1 MGIAYN
7 NQGNTAKEIE
17 SYKKAI
23 ELDPDYAD
31 AYNNRAVAY
40 YYMKEYDK
48 AWDDVYKTQSLGNQV
63 HPGFLKALREASG
76 R

>member
-48 AWDDVYKTQSLGNQV
+48 AWDDVYKAQSLGYQL
-63 HPGFLKALREASG
+63 HPGFLKDLREASG

>member
-1 MGIAYN
+1 MGFVYYD
-7 NQGNTAKEIE
+7 QGNYTKAIE
-17 SYKKAI
+17 LYEKAI
-23 ELDPDYAD
+23 ELDPDYAK
-31 AYNNRAVAY
+31 AYYNRAVAY